1 MSFVSVTR
9 LRIRSWRFLPVFFY
23 HAVQTL
29 SQAKKAPGNVS
40 AIVLNDA
47 NRAFWTMS
55 VWTDEQAMRAYM
67 ISGPHGKVM
76 PKLMEWCDEAAT
88 AHWTQDSPTAPS
100 WTDAHARL
108 IKDGRRS
115 KVRHPSPAQEAFSIP
130 NPRGGTGTLG

>member
-1 MSFVSVTR
+1 MSFISLTR
-9 LRIRSWRFLPVFFY
+9 LRIRSWRFLPMFFY

-47 NRAFWTMS
+47 NRVFWTMS

-67 ISGPHGKVM
+67 ISGAHGKVM

-88 AHWTQDSPTAPS
+88 AHWTQESATAPS
-100 WTDAHARL
+100 WPEAHQKL
-108 IKDGRRS
+108 ITLGRRS
-115 KVRHPSPAQEAFSIP
+115 KVRHPSKAQEAFVVQE
-130 NPRGGTGTLG
+130 PRH